1 MNIKGGEKLA
11 IDLFDIRVRTVKLRL
26 TNNDIIREINKRGI
40 KCSQSEYSLAI
51 HGALN
56 TPKALDIINAA
67 DEILKEKET
76 EEKKLKN
83 G

>member
-1 MNIKGGEKLA
+1 
-11 IDLFDIRVRTVKLRL
+11 
-26 TNNDIIREINKRGI
+26 
-40 KCSQSEYSLAI
+40 LAI
-51 HGALN
+51 HGALS

>member
-1 MNIKGGEKLA
+1 MA

-51 HGALN
+51 HGALS